1 MMARKMSAV
10 RFVALM
16 FMGIVAGATSVYAA
30 SLGDI
35 EVKSRLYEPFEARIV
50 LRGVSEADLD
60 ALKVTLADQTVFE
73 QAGLPRPFALSGLK
87 FEVVA
92 TGARR
97 GYVRITSHERI
108 REPSL
113 SFIVDAQFATGTL
126 QRRYDVLLDL
136 K

>member
-1 MMARKMSAV
+1 MARKMSAV

-87 FEVVA
+87 FEVIA

-97 GYVRITSHERI
+97 GYVRITSRERI

-113 SFIVDAQFATGTL
+113 SFIVIAQFAASTL

-136 K
+136 Q

>member
-1 MMARKMSAV
+1 VSAV
-10 RFVALM
+10 RFVALVL
-16 FMGIVAGATSVYAA
+16 MGIVASAASVYAA
-30 SLGDI
+30 SLGNI
-35 EVKSRLYEPFEARIV
+35 EVKSKLYEPFEARIA

-60 ALKVTLADQTVFE
+60 ALNVTLADQAVFD
-73 QAGLPRPFALSGLK
+73 QAGLSRPFALSALK

-97 GYVRITSHERI
+97 GYVRITTHERV
-108 REPSL
+108 REPAL
-113 SFIVDAQFATGTL
+113 SFIVIAQFAAGTL